1 MHPKFVKR
9 LHETFMD
16 KVRTEGKIVAK
27 RWLSDTLTS
36 YQDFLEVR
44 TYTYRVLGLDTLQ
57 VTTTTTNT

>member
-16 KVRTEGKIVAK
+16 KVQADGKIVAK

-57 VTTTTTNT
+57 VTTTTNK